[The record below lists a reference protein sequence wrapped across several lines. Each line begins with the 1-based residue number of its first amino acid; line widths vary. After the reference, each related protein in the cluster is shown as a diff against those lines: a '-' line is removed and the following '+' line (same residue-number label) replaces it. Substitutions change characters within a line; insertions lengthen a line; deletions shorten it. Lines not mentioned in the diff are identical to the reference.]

1 MDELNLSAEKYKPT
15 RIYLT
20 LRGDVGD
27 KLKICAAIRG
37 ARSSTAFIEE
47 LIAKAL
53 DEDADLI
60 QAVLSARA
68 QKSARNER

>member
-1 MDELNLSAEKYKPT
+1 MDELTLSAEKGKPT

-20 LRGDVGD
+20 LR
-27 KLKICAAIRG
+27 ICAAIRG

-47 LIAKAL
+47 LIARAL

-68 QKSARNER
+68 QKSARIEH